1 MIATEMC
8 KRLIGQAGG
17 ELTSNSIM
25 KTKPQPVKEGEP
37 IIWRL
42 ADEYVPTH
50 NEGMW
55 SRIVITITNYGTVI
69 PLTYCGGWRRPVVF
83 VNGEFVEYWIDFP
96 YDSEPL

>member
-1 MIATEMC
+1 
-8 KRLIGQAGG
+8 
-17 ELTSNSIM
+17 M

-55 SRIVITITNYGTVI
+55 SRDVVAITNYGTVRS
-69 PLTYCGGWRRPVVF
+69 LAYCGVWQRPAVF
-83 VNGEFVEYWIDFP
+83 VNGEFVEYWIDLP
-96 YDSEPL
+96 YDNEAL

>member
-1 MIATEMC
+1 
-8 KRLIGQAGG
+8 
-17 ELTSNSIM
+17 M
-25 KTKPQPVKEGEP
+25 KTNPQPIKEGES

-69 PLTYCGGWRRPVVF
+69 PLTYCGGWRRPAVF

-96 YDSEPL
+96 YDSESL